1 MAAEKPTA
9 GAGTGV
15 EHSDAI
21 CTAKPTEN
29 QLEHETSAGDD
40 STFQKGPIMEK
51 VDRFGAHAKTDPREI
66 ALVRKL
72 DLFILPI
79 LWFMYLFNYL
89 DRNALVNARLNG
101 LEEHLGLE
109 GTQYNTCVSILFVGY
124 ICGQVPSN
132 MLLNRIRP
140 SWYMAGFCLAWSI
153 VSLLTYLADDYG
165 SMMACRFLLGITEAP
180 FYPGALYVISLFY
193 TRKEIATRMSLFY
206 TANML
211 ASAFSGLIAAGIF
224 SGLDGVKGLAG
235 WRWLFIIQGAV
246 SALVAVFA
254 FFLLPDH
261 PLQTRWL
268 TPEQRQL
275 AHHRIV
281 LDTTDRREGTSVWV
295 GLREALS
302 DWRTWVFCL
311 MYNFHLSSISFQ
323 NFLPSVVQTLGYNT
337 TITLVLTFPPYFF
350 AAVMAV
356 AIAYSS
362 GRFNERTWHTTV
374 CKTIVVAGFII
385 PAATYNIAARM
396 VGIFLFVGFSFG
408 INNVIL
414 GWISAS
420 LGQTNEKKAVAIAIA
435 NTLGNL
441 SSVYMPYMWPASHGP
456 RYLPAWMASI
466 AFSVGVVILAWF
478 MRTMLKRQNRKMREA
493 NPETANFYVY

>member
-1 MAAEKPTA
+1 MASEKPTA
-9 GAGTGV
+9 GIN
-15 EHSDAI
+15 HSDVI
-21 CTAKPTEN
+21 STAKLNEN
-29 QLEHETSAGDD
+29 QLERQTTTGDD
-40 STFQKGPIMEK
+40 STYQKVPIREK
-51 VDRFGAHAKTDPREI
+51 IDEFGAHDKTDPREI
-66 ALVRKL
+66 ALVKRL

-79 LWFMYLFNYL
+79 LWLMYLFNYL
-89 DRNALVNARLNG
+89 DRTALVNARLNG
-101 LEEHLGLE
+101 LEDDLDLE

-140 SWYMAGFCLAWSI
+140 SWYMAGFCFAWSI
-153 VSLLTYLADDYG
+153 VSLLTYLAEDYG
-165 SMMACRFLLGITEAP
+165 GMVACRFLLGITEAP
-180 FYPGALYVISLFY
+180 FYPGALYIISLFY
-193 TRKEIATRMSLFY
+193 TRKEMATRMSLFY

-211 ASAFSGLIAAGIF
+211 ASAFSGLIAAGVF
-224 SGLDGVKGLAG
+224 AGLDGVRGLSG

-246 SALVAVFA
+246 SAIVAVFA
-254 FFLLPDH
+254 FYLLPDH

-275 AHHRIV
+275 AHNRIA
-281 LDTTDRREGTSVWV
+281 LDTTDHREGTSVWV

-323 NFLPSVVQTLGYNT
+323 NFLPTVMETLGYER
-337 TITLVLTFPPYFF
+337 TITLVLCFPPYFF

-385 PAATYNIAARM
+385 PAVSYNIAARM

-414 GWISAS
+414 GWTAAS
-420 LGQTNEKKAVAIAIA
+420 LGQTNEKKAVAIAVC

-441 SSVYMPYMWPASHGP
+441 SSVYMPYLWPQSHHP
-456 RYLPAWMASI
+456 HYLPAWMASI
-466 AFSVGVVILAWF
+466 AFSAGVVVLAWF
-478 MRTMLKRQNRKMREA
+478 MRIMLRRQNKKMREM
-493 NPETANFYVY
+493 NPEMANFYVY